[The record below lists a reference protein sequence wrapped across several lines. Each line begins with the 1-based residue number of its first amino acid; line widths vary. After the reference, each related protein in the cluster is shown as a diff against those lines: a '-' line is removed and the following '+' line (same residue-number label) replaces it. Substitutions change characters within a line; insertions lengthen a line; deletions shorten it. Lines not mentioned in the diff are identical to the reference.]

1 MFAMHFSMLGHFIFF
16 ILIKNFTNITN
27 LLVGTFEDTTGLP
40 DQLLF
45 YLAVG
50 TSEAVP
56 VTESLI

>member
-1 MFAMHFSMLGHFIFF
+1 MFAMQFSMLGHFIFF
-16 ILIKNFTNITN
+16 ILIKNFMNITN

-40 DQLLF
+40 DQLF

-50 TSEAVP
+50 TSEVVP